1 VAELNQKQLD
11 AIKKA
16 APGFR
21 VAAPAS
27 DAADARQRYAADAAE
42 DSTPDIDQAKR
53 KPNASSSVEADGPD
67 PDPPAPP
74 SQGTMTPDDGDQIVA
89 LEPEHPAD
97 PWDRR
102 SQAKSIVVDRD
113 GKVIGRQG

>member
-1 VAELNQKQLD
+1 
-11 AIKKA
+11 
-16 APGFR
+16 
-21 VAAPAS
+21 
-27 DAADARQRYAADAAE
+27 
-42 DSTPDIDQAKR
+42 
-53 KPNASSSVEADGPD
+53 
-67 PDPPAPP
+67 
-74 SQGTMTPDDGDQIVA
+74 MTPDDGDQIVA